1 METIKKVI
9 RFLYD
14 VVQYFIQKFDD
25 HAVGAFAAQA
35 SFFTIISFF
44 PFVML
49 LTAIL
54 KDGETYTIREAD
66 AAMKRF
72 FAKRK

>member
-1 METIKKVI
+1 MDRYAGQTARYTKAK
-9 RFLYD
+9 LL
-14 VVQYFIQKFDD
+14 
-25 HAVGAFAAQA
+25 
-35 SFFTIISFF
+35 SFQRYRARRD
-44 PFVML
+44 L

>member
-1 METIKKVI
+1 MVN
-9 RFLYD
+9 
-14 VVQYFIQKFDD
+14 QYAGQTARYTK
-25 HAVGAFAAQA
+25 AQLL
-35 SFFTIISFF
+35 SFQRYRARRD
-44 PFVML
+44 L